1 MALQMI
7 TELARSA
14 SMYTEPPVVH
24 TVQEIKAAAYQVK
37 CKRATTDDIVE
48 FEVPF
53 YLLREAE
60 PKEIGTETRQARD
73 CAASD

>member
-1 MALQMI
+1 MGKKHNNYDVADDYC

-37 CKRATTDDIVE
+37 CNRVITDDIVE
-48 FEVPF
+48 F
-53 YLLREAE
+53 
-60 PKEIGTETRQARD
+60 
-73 CAASD
+73 